1 MYTNESHDQDETQ
14 TILDALREIQD
25 NAELQPKNGQDQESI
40 LNRLGLSGIARH
52 GVAAGLV
59 VMGFSVVAPATTLGW
74 WN

>member
-25 NAELQPKNGQDQESI
+25 NPDLQPRGPQDQESI

-52 GVAAGLV
+52 SVAAGLV
-59 VMGFSVVAPATTLGW
+59 LMFSVAPATTQGW